1 MRKAI
6 MVPGAV
12 SPAGHYSHA
21 VIANGFV
28 FVAGPGPADPATREV
43 KGTFEDQVRQ
53 TLANLRTILNGAG
66 ADLED
71 MVKVTVFLSDIALFR
86 RYDAVYREVV
96 PAGPAART
104 TVAAMLN
111 NIDIE
116 IDCIAAL
123 PERPQSR

>member
-1 MRKAI
+1 MRQAI

-21 VIANGFV
+21 TVANGFV
-28 FVAGPGPADPATREV
+28 FVAGQGPMDPATRQV
-43 KGTFEDQVRQ
+43 TGTFEDQVR
-53 TLANLRTILNGAG
+53 RTIANMRIILEGAG
-66 ADLED
+66 CGLQD
-71 MVKVTVFLSDIALFR
+71 MVKVTVFLSDIALFK
-86 RYDAVYREVV
+86 RYDAVYREMV
-96 PAGPAART
+96 PEGPAART

-123 PERPQSR
+123 PQAAA

>member
-6 MVPGAV
+6 MVQGAV

-21 VIANGFV
+21 VVANGFV
-28 FVAGPGPADPATREV
+28 FVAGQGPADPLTREV
-43 KGTFEDQVRQ
+43 RGTFEDQVRQ

-66 ADLED
+66 ADLGD
-71 MVKVTVFLSDIALFR
+71 MVKVTVFLSDIALFK
-86 RYDAVYREVV
+86 RYDAVYREIV

-116 IDCIAAL
+116 IDCIAVL
-123 PERPQSR
+123 PSPAASG